1 MTMLCLTDAL
11 EGLFMLDL
19 RNSLSNFLP
28 PTPNRSNA
36 GSRYTS
42 RLRPGATLY
51 AVCNEFFVKKADQ
64 VELLAMWGLFGAIVS
79 DSVVFKCVL
88 ERKELKAIHWSSG
101 EVHSLCLPLQSP
113 NTHTRTHRVS
123 LCVVLKMPSGWVRKQ
138 IKKAAAQNNN
148 RIVKNNSDSLVKYV
162 NVDHRMQ
169 VTRISDNSDQ
179 ADNRENE
186 KYTLCIGAS
195 IFRICSSNVSV
206 LLRCANL
213 AKAFAVL
220 LRGSLFIQRTFIIS
234 FTYATHL
241 LCNGLKWVG

>member
-19 RNSLSNFLP
+19 RNSLSNLLP

-36 GSRYTS
+36 DSRHTS

-51 AVCNEFFVKKADQ
+51 AVCNDFFVKKADQ
-64 VELLAMWGLFGAIVS
+64 VELLAMLGLFGAIVS

-101 EVHSLCLPLQSP
+101 E
-113 NTHTRTHRVS
+113 
-123 LCVVLKMPSGWVRKQ
+123 MPSGWVRKQ

-179 ADNRENE
+179 ADNRKNE
-186 KYTLCIGAS
+186 KYTLCIGS
-195 IFRICSSNVSV
+195 EME
-206 LLRCANL
+206 
-213 AKAFAVL
+213 K
-220 LRGSLFIQRTFIIS
+220 
-234 FTYATHL
+234 FT
-241 LCNGLKWVG
+241 